1 MKAVQIERAVG
12 FGLVLLVLLLGVLGV
27 YASNLVFVKTLIG
40 IGLGYALMR
49 GSFGFAGMS
58 NRACRTGSTSL
69 IRMMMLTVFLGS
81 LLIGAFLIT
90 QKFPISLWIRPL
102 SFGLVVGGTMFGI
115 GAAFSSCCATGTL
128 CDLPGSFTKAF
139 ITLVFFGLGVI
150 IGKPYM
156 TSEFATQSLF
166 TTGEVNGVF
175 LPDLFKWDGA
185 NGIIG
190 AIAVTGILAI
200 FVYYVA
206 LKVEEKNMGKVAP
219 IVIKD
224 ETTLV
229 DRLFK
234 QQWRPLTTAF
244 VITGLFGMLYITSG
258 AGWGA
263 STTHGV
269 WVGSIL
275 VSLGMSAET
284 VGYVLP
290 EGGIFADAGSMQNI
304 GIILGATLSF
314 LLAGGFT
321 QAFKHGLKIKPVEAV
336 LFVIGGLLMGFGSRI
351 ALGCNVGAFFTPTT
365 NFSLSGWFFLGFLL
379 LGGFLG
385 NRVYK
390 WFYKNLVN

>member
-1 MKAVQIERAVG
+1 MKALQIERNIG
-12 FGLVLLVLLLGVLGV
+12 FGLLFVVLLLGITGV
-27 YASNLVFVKTLIG
+27 YASNLVFAKTMIG

-69 IRMMMLTVFLGS
+69 LRMMMLTVFFGS

-90 QKFPISLWIRPL
+90 QKFPISLWVRPL
-102 SFGLVVGGTMFGI
+102 SLGLVFGGTMFGI

-139 ITLVFFGLGVI
+139 ITLIFFGLGVL

-175 LPDLFKWDGA
+175 LPDLFKSDGA
-185 NGIIG
+185 NGVVG
-190 AIAVTGILAI
+190 AIIVTGLLAVG
-200 FVYYVA
+200 VYYLA
-206 LKVEEKNMGKVAP
+206 LKIEQKNLGKVAP
-219 IVIKD
+219 VIIK
-224 ETTLV
+224 EEIALS

-234 QQWRPLTTAF
+234 QQWRPLTAAF
-244 VITGLFGMLYITSG
+244 VITGLFGLLYITSG

-263 STTHGV
+263 STTHGQ

-275 VSLGMSAET
+275 VGLGMSAET

-290 EGGIFADAGSMQNI
+290 EGGIFADAASMQNI

-314 LLAGGFT
+314 LLAGGLT
-321 QAFKHGLKIKPVEAV
+321 QAFKQGLKIKPVEAV
-336 LFVIGGLLMGFGSRI
+336 LFMIGGLLMGFGSRI
-351 ALGCNVGAFFTPTT
+351 ALGCNVGAFFTPAT
-365 NFSLSGWFFLGFLL
+365 NFSLSGWFFLAFLL
-379 LGGFLG
+379 LGGFFG

-390 WFYKNLVN
+390 WFYKNIVK